1 MQINRYLS
9 VLFIS
14 FLTRFH
20 YLVKIEIVFLTF
32 ILLLIYS
39 LFLLCIFPKREH
51 RIVTGT
57 FEKLNSER
65 ISLSN
70 ESIKS
75 REHITKLEAQ
85 LLRLG
90 DSQLLLD
97 HLSKQQLYIDSL
109 QIKVEKSEAANI
121 LKDERIKSF
130 EKELDILNRAFD
142 IQDRYETPRSGDR
155 GNNNH
160 RQGVGTSAIQV
171 EREKMRSL
179 YYELGKR
186 QADAHSLTL
195 TLADSSL
202 EIDYLK
208 SNLKEEQLL
217 RVMMDQKIASLQYQ
231 HEELIKQKEVLSE
244 EFSQCHIKM
253 SNSKDLNGRMDG
265 QIKDLSRRL
274 SETRTGFE
282 ATITEK
288 ESLVFELSSLL
299 YASQMEA
306 VSLNGKVEEL
316 KQSVTHMQ
324 SSSELTDQRTSSTLS
339 KAIADRK
346 ILSDSLQE
354 AEMMKPQINQLR
366 QLLNETIDEKEVTNK
381 RLQILQHSSKKEI
394 DEARSIAENFQNEL
408 GVIQQQL
415 RSLQAREGDIEEER
429 LHALST
435 LQRTLEAA
443 KSLTVKLQSEKDKRT
458 KAEERASKAERLA
471 ESLQRA
477 KEHVSSAVLDALHQ
491 EKSKSIRLEKVLQ
504 QMANNRDRDHIPNPD
519 HSSSS
524 TTEKPLRES
533 ISGSPNTLHDRL
545 DRVRGSPSRSVHSNS
560 SLGVN
565 YRSPLRDGSLS
576 PPPPPSSSIAA
587 SCVRGSPLPS
597 SPNRDSQ
604 SINNNRQEK
613 SPISSFPHAI
623 PSHHDNRSESSSL
636 NSSHGSIRI
645 NRDQNKITASLSV
658 SSPSRMAVGINGSSP
673 VVDKSH
679 PGTMSVSDTSPHGRG
694 DPSMDSMDS
703 IPNQTDKS
711 YSRGRQDV
719 SWFNKETN
727 QPSGGGMIDR
737 DLKEEKTNSHS
748 IVDNLTR

>member
-1 MQINRYLS
+1 
-9 VLFIS
+9 
-14 FLTRFH
+14 
-20 YLVKIEIVFLTF
+20 
-32 ILLLIYS
+32 
-39 LFLLCIFPKREH
+39 
-51 RIVTGT
+51 VTGT

-65 ISLSN
+65 ICLSN
-70 ESIKS
+70 DSIKS
-75 REHITKLEAQ
+75 REHITKLESQ

-97 HLSKQQLYIDSL
+97 HLSKQQLYIDSI
-109 QIKVEKSEAANI
+109 QIKVEKSEATNI

-130 EKELDILNRAFD
+130 EKELDVLNRAFD
-142 IQDRYETPRSGDR
+142 IQDRYETPRGGDR

-202 EIDYLK
+202 EIDHLK
-208 SNLKEEQLL
+208 TNLKEEQLL
-217 RVMMDQKIASLQYQ
+217 RVMMDQKIASLQFQY
-231 HEELIKQKEVLSE
+231 EELIKQKEALSE

-265 QIKDLSRRL
+265 QIKDLSKRL
-274 SETRTGFE
+274 SETRTDFE

-366 QLLNETIDEKEVTNK
+366 QQLNETIDEKEMTNK
-381 RLQILQHSSKKEI
+381 RLQILQHSSKKESI
-394 DEARSIAENFQNEL
+394 EARSIAEKLQNEL

-415 RSLQAREGDIEEER
+415 HSLQAREGDIEEER

-443 KSLTVKLQSEKDKRT
+443 KSLTVKLQSEKDKRS

-504 QMANNRDRDHIPNPD
+504 QMANNRDRDHVPNPD

-533 ISGSPNTLHDRL
+533 ILGSPNTLQDRL
-545 DRVRGSPSRSVHSNS
+545 DRVRGSPSRSVLNS
-560 SLGVN
+560 SVGVN
-565 YRSPLRDGSLS
+565 YRSPQRDESLS
-576 PPPPPSSSIAA
+576 PPPPPSSSIAP
-587 SCVRGSPLPS
+587 SYVKGGGSPLPS
-597 SPNRDSQ
+597 SPNKYDH

-613 SPISSFPHAI
+613 SPLSSFPYTI
-623 PSHHDNRSESSSL
+623 PGHDNRSQSSPL
-636 NSSHGSIRI
+636 NTSHSPTRI
-645 NRDQNKITASLSV
+645 NRDQNKVASSLSV
-658 SSPSRMAVGINGSSP
+658 SSPGRMAVGVNGSSPVDKSHPGTTYVSNTSPHGRRDPSTPSRIAVRVNGLSP

-679 PGTMSVSDTSPHGRG
+679 RTTSIPNTSPHGRG
-694 DPSMDSMDS
+694 DPLMDSMDS

-711 YSRGRQDV
+711 YSKGRQDV

-727 QPSGGGMIDR
+727 QPSRGRMCMCGGPTP
-737 DLKEEKTNSHS
+737 L
-748 IVDNLTR
+748 